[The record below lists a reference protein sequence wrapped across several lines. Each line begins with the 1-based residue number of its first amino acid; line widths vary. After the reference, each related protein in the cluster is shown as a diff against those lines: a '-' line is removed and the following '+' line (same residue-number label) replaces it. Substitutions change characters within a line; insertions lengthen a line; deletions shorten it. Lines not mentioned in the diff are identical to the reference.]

1 VFASQANS
9 LMNNTRVTQ
18 MTKKERKSLS
28 FFETLGQ
35 ALSLL
40 FALQNKDGRKK
51 LMDLAEDRPL
61 PLILSGV
68 VAMVIF
74 FLICFLSSQIV
85 IKMFVS

>member
-1 VFASQANS
+1 VFTGQANS
-9 LMNNTRVTQ
+9 LMNNTKVTK

-35 ALSLL
+35 ALSLM

-68 VAMVIF
+68 FAMVIF

-85 IKMFVS
+85 LKMFVS